1 MSFGATVREILTASC
16 GCDLRSASATTAVPL
31 DSATASRML
40 AANLELAFG
49 IAIPEPDLRH
59 LHTVRD
65 VLQCV
70 RLRLWEKQ
78 AWPASQSPAPPTASR
93 VRPVFVRTSS
103 DPYER
108 FIRYTPAAALPG
120 AAATTPSRR
129 G

>member
-16 GCDLRSASATTAVPL
+16 GCDLRSASAATAVPL
-31 DSATASRML
+31 DSPGTTRTL

-49 IAIPEPDLRH
+49 IAIPAPDLAH
-59 LHTVRD
+59 LRTVRD

-78 AWPASQSPAPPTASR
+78 AWPAAEPATLPAASR
-93 VRPVFVRTSS
+93 LRPVFVRRSS

-108 FIRYTPAAALPG
+108 FLRYTAPAALADS
-120 AAATTPSRR
+120 AATTRPRR